1 MKYNANEDVGY
12 EYFKKYR
19 CQGVP
24 HLVFLNNMGDEV
36 DRIIGFLPPA
46 EFLIRIKD
54 IAEKRNTLND
64 FLARYEGGEKNSEI
78 IAAIA
83 MKYEDRKEDEK
94 AAEYYSILIK
104 EYSDKE
110 SDYHIKGRFFLAS
123 HAFNNGN
130 EFALKKYI
138 ENNLNSKFQLMAYR
152 KMIFH
157 YVDSGQLEKELLIQR
172 ERIEKFPD
180 DSSVLNSYAW
190 RMAELEINLEDALV
204 KVQKAIVLTI
214 NDPKQANIIDTEA
227 EIFWKLKRFNDAI
240 KSIDRAISM
249 EPDNQYFK
257 DQKEK
262 FLESKNKQKLQSA

>member
-1 MKYNANEDVGY
+1 
-12 EYFKKYR
+12 
-19 CQGVP
+19 
-24 HLVFLNNMGDEV
+24 MGDEV

-54 IAEKRNTLND
+54 IAAKRNTLND
-64 FLARYEGGEKNSEI
+64 FLARYEEGEKNSEI

-94 AAEYYSILIK
+94 AAEYYSMLIK
-104 EYSDKE
+104 EYSEEE
-110 SDYHIKGRFFLAS
+110 SDYHVKGRFFLAS
-123 HAFNNGN
+123 HAFNNGD
-130 EFALKKYI
+130 ELALKKYI

-157 YVDSGQLEKELLIQR
+157 YVDSNQLEKELSVQR

-180 DSSVLNSYAW
+180 DSNVLNSYAW

-227 EIFWKLKRFNDAI
+227 EIFWKLKRFDEAI

>member
-1 MKYNANEDVGY
+1 M
-12 EYFKKYR
+12 EYAYYSIALISGFVLTRWVTENFKFH
-19 CQGVP
+19 V
-24 HLVFLNNMGDEV
+24 
-36 DRIIGFLPPA
+36 
-46 EFLIRIKD
+46 
-54 IAEKRNTLND
+54 RNKSIWLHHW
-64 FLARYEGGEKNSEI
+64 I

-94 AAEYYSILIK
+94 AAEYYSMLIK
-104 EYSDKE
+104 EYSEEE
-110 SDYHIKGRFFLAS
+110 SDYHVKGRFFLAS
-123 HAFNNGN
+123 HAFNNGD
-130 EFALKKYI
+130 ELALKKYI

-157 YVDSGQLEKELLIQR
+157 YVDSNQLEKELSVQR

-180 DSSVLNSYAW
+180 DSNVLNSYAW

-227 EIFWKLKRFNDAI
+227 EIFWKLKRFDEAI